1 MIEQSSRGRNDQV
14 DSLLQPVGLGLA
26 VRSSHDDS
34 ERLRVVGHELLDD
47 TEDLERKLSRGR
59 DDDDTGTFKAVEEK
73 GPMSVH

>member
-14 DSLLQPVGLGLA
+14 DSLLQPVSLGLA

-34 ERLRVVGHELLDD
+34 ERLRVVRHELLDD

-59 DDDDTGTFKAVEEK
+59 DDDDTGTCKAVEEK